1 MFFLKCSIVK
11 GVNVSKQTTAD
22 TRKQRKS
29 QSEKVHKL
37 YLSNSIKVL
46 LTITLIQRM
55 PCWMVLMLHL
65 NRKGVVSRGTLIK
78 SWLFFFFIKQIKR
91 TQWRYLN
98 SPFLASFRIISMEIQ
113 LSHMVPDTFKM
124 KVVLP
129 VR

>member
-55 PCWMVLMLHL
+55 PCWIVLMLHL
-65 NRKGVVSRGTLIK
+65 NRKGVVSGGTLIE
-78 SWLFFFFIKQIKR
+78 SWLVFFFHKTNKK
-91 TQWRYLN
+91 N
-98 SPFLASFRIISMEIQ
+98 SVEVSQFSILGIFPNYINGNTAK
-113 LSHMVPDTFKM
+113 SHGSRH
-124 KVVLP
+124 L
-129 VR
+129 